1 MEWQA
6 LGLGP
11 SRPAGHLSRR
21 CWLLRW
27 PPVCAASQVGI
38 SLHGFPPVSGAEAT
52 GSHGVARKKLSTS
65 VQRCQYSREQ
75 WQGKGV
81 ARDSGHCSMK

>member
-52 GSHGVARKKLSTS
+52 GGHGVAIKKPSIS
-65 VQRCQYSREQ
+65 VQGWYNSREQ
-75 WQGKGV
+75 WQERGV
-81 ARDSGHCSMK
+81 ARDSGHFSMK